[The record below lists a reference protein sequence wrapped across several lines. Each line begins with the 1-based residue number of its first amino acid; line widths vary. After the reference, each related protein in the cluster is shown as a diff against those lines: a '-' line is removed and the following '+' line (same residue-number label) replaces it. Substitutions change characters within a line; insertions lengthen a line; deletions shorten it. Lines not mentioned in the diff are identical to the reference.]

1 MTDKRVR
8 RSWRFRLTA
17 LLMTAV
23 LSAGLVAAA
32 SGIQENK
39 DKLDDVQDNINRI
52 EEERRETEQKLAE
65 LKEKR
70 EDAES
75 YIAALDEEIRAVMGE
90 VSVMTEEKFAVMQQ
104 IEAVSAELAE
114 AEAAAEEQYEM
125 MKLRIRYMYERGET
139 EYLEL
144 LLTSESFTDFLGRTE
159 YISQIS
165 EYDRTMLTQY
175 QETIDEIN
183 VSRAE
188 LLEQK
193 AELEAW
199 QTELEAK
206 EASLVLLA
214 EAKAAELEELDDL
227 IDETDHLIVD
237 YDQALAAEEA
247 ELLEIQK
254 EIERLEEEERKRL
267 EEERKRQEE
276 EERRRQ
282 EEEQKRQEEE
292 QKRQEEENKNNQN
305 NQDDQDKDD
314 QGQNDQNQ
322 NSAGSDDQNNVGGS
336 SDQQVSAKGMIWPV
350 ASCTRIT
357 SYFGYRIDPI
367 TGEADGT
374 LSNHKGIDIA
384 LPGGALAGAPVSA
397 AAAGEVIIS
406 RYSASAGNWIVLY
419 HGNSTY
425 TVYMHLSQLNVSAGR
440 KVSQGQTIGLVGNTG
455 WSTGAHLHFEVR
467 IGGFVNSSYSVDPLG
482 YVAP

>member
-1 MTDKRVR
+1 
-8 RSWRFRLTA
+8 LTA
-17 LLMTAV
+17 ILMTAV
-23 LSAGLVAAA
+23 LSVGVVAAA
-32 SGIQENK
+32 SGIQDNK

-52 EEERRETEQKLAE
+52 EEERKATEQKLAE

-75 YIAALDEEIRAVMGE
+75 YIAALDEEIRAVMDE
-90 VSVMTEEKFAVMQQ
+90 VALMTEERFAVMQQ
-104 IEAVSAELAE
+104 IEAVSDKLAE
-114 AEAAAEEQYEM
+114 AEDAAKEQYEK

-144 LLTSESFTDFLGRTE
+144 LLTSENFTDFLGRTE

-175 QETIDEIN
+175 QKTIDEIN
-183 VSRAE
+183 ASKTE
-188 LLEQK
+188 LLKQK
-193 AELEAW
+193 AELEIKE
-199 QTELEAK
+199 TSLKAK

-214 EAKAAELEELDDL
+214 EAKADELDELQDE
-227 IDETDHLIVD
+227 IDHTDHLIVD

-247 ELLEIQK
+247 ELLKIQK

-267 EEERKRQEE
+267 EEEK
-276 EERRRQ
+276 
-282 EEEQKRQEEE
+282 KRQEEE
-292 QKRQEEENKNNQN
+292 QKRQEEANKNNQN
-305 NQDDQDKDD
+305 
-314 QGQNDQNQ
+314 QNNQNQ
-322 NSAGSDDQNNVGGS
+322 NNQSGNQNNSGS
-336 SDQQVSAKGMIWPV
+336 SDQQVSNKGMIWPV

-357 SYFGYRIDPI
+357 SLFGYRIDPI

-384 LPGGALAGAPVSA
+384 LPYGALEGAPVSA
-397 AAAGEVIIS
+397 AAGGQVIIS
-406 RYSASAGNWIVLY
+406 RYSTSAGNWIILY

-425 TVYMHLSQLNVSAGR
+425 TVYMHLSRLDVSEGDW
-440 KVSQGQTIGLVGNTG
+440 VSQGQTIGLVGNTG

-467 IGGFVNSSYSVDPLG
+467 IGGFINSTYSVDPLG

>member
-1 MTDKRVR
+1 MRDKRR
-8 RSWRFRLTA
+8 RRGWRLTA
-17 LLMTAV
+17 MLMIAV
-23 LSAGLVAAA
+23 LSVGLVAAA
-32 SGIQENK
+32 SEIQDNK
-39 DKLDDVQDNINRI
+39 DQLDDVQNNINRI

-65 LKEKR
+65 LEEKR
-70 EDAES
+70 EDAET
-75 YIAALDEEIRAVMGE
+75 YIAAVEAEIAE
-90 VSVMTEEKFAVMQQ
+90 VIAEVTVLTEEKFAVMQQ
-104 IEAVSAELAE
+104 IESVTAELEE
-114 AEAAAEEQYEM
+114 AEQQAEEQYEK

-144 LLTSESFTDFLGRTE
+144 LLSSKNFTDFLGRTE

-165 EYDRTMLTQY
+165 EYDRSMLTLY
-175 QETIDEIN
+175 QETIDRIDAQETAL
-183 VSRAE
+183 RE
-188 LLEQK
+188 RK

-199 QTELEAK
+199 ELELSAK

-214 EAKAAELEELDDL
+214 EAKADELKEIEDL
-227 IDETDHLIVD
+227 IEDTDHLIVD

-254 EIERLEEEERKRL
+254 EIERLEEEERKRI
-267 EEERKRQEE
+267 EEEKRREE
-276 EERRRQ
+276 EEKRRQ

-292 QKRQEEENKNNQN
+292 QKRQEEENNQN
-305 NQDDQDKDD
+305 N
-314 QGQNDQNQ
+314 GNDQNQ
-322 NSAGSDDQNNVGGS
+322 NDQSNEDQTEPAPEPDEPDNGT
-336 SDQQVSAKGMIWPV
+336 SDQEVSEKGMIWPV

-357 SYFGYRIDPI
+357 SYFGYRVDPI
-367 TGEADGT
+367 TGEVNGT

-384 LPGGALAGAPVSA
+384 LPGGALTGAPVSA
-397 AAAGEVIIS
+397 AAAGTVVIS
-406 RYSASAGNWIVLY
+406 RYSSSAGNWIILY

-425 TVYMHLSQLNVSAGR
+425 TVYMHLSKLNVSEGQ

-467 IGGFVNSSYSVDPLG
+467 IGGFLNSNYSVDPLG